1 MVSGLWTE
9 GGKASGQINK
19 AVLTSKLS
27 INTENGGPREKG
39 ILVDRRAEEHEEALS
54 YILAAMELLQE
65 LGTHTRGVFGLN
77 VMGKVD
83 GLRKCFY
90 AWLQTASHD

>member
-1 MVSGLWTE
+1 MYKPPATLPGMVSGLWI
-9 GGKASGQINK
+9 GDKASGQINK

-39 ILVDRRAEEHEEALS
+39 ILADRRAEEHEEALS

-65 LGTHTRGVFGLN
+65 LDTHTRGVFSIN
-77 VMGKVD
+77 VMGKAD
-83 GLRKCFY
+83 ELRK
-90 AWLQTASHD
+90 